1 VGIGVLQNPALSQ
14 FHVLHG
20 WSRRVHHI
28 RIGSTVQLVLRHAPC
43 RIEHFATYIGSA
55 NCQSSHGTA
64 RVGVLCHGRV
74 HAVLVRLDTLSYSD
88 GLPLSITGALVSSA
102 DITPTY
108 GVAWTVY
115 MDTVQIK
122 GSKITGLRQVLDME
136 SVRLP
141 SGPWPMSWSKPWPRT
156 RRPSPLSEPPT
167 WMINIASVEIKTTIS
182 LSTSKRTRRRNR
194 PIFAMPMRI
203 SV

>member
-1 VGIGVLQNPALSQ
+1 MGIGVLQYPALSQ

-28 RIGSTVQLVLRHAPC
+28 RIGSTVQLVLRHTPC
-43 RIEHFATYIGSA
+43 RIEHFADYVASA
-55 NCQSSHGTA
+55 NGLASHGMA
-64 RVGVLCHGRV
+64 RVGVLCHGRI
-74 HAVLVRLDTLSYSD
+74 HAVLVRLDALSYSG

-122 GSKITGLRQVLDME
+122 GSNITGLCKVLDME

-141 SGPWPMSWSKPWPRT
+141 SGPWPMSWSKQKPRT
-156 RRPSPLSEPPT
+156 RHPNPFSEPLT
-167 WMINIASVEIKTTIS
+167 WTSNIASVKIKTTVS
-182 LSTSKRTRRRNR
+182 LSTSSTE
-194 PIFAMPMRI
+194 PTDFAMPMRI
-203 SV
+203 LA